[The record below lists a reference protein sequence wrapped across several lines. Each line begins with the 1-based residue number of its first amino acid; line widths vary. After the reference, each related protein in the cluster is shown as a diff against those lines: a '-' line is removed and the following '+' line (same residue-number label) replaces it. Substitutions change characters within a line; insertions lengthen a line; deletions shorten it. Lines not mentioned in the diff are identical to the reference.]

1 MPGFVVTE
9 EGNTINPSG
18 ASAWKT
24 IAAATPWA
32 FAPPLVVL
40 ALGAS
45 LFWVFAGF
53 KRDPH

>member
-1 MPGFVVTE
+1 MPGLVVTE
-9 EGNTINPSG
+9 EGIIINPNG
-18 ASAWKT
+18 ASAWRT